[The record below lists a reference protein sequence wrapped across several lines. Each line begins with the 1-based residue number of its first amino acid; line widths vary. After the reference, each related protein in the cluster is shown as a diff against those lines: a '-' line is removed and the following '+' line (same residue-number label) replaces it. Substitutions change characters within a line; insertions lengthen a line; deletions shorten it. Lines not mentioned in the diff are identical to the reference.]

1 MQTRPPL
8 QRLLGIVIILLAV
21 LCGADAAWAAEK
33 SPWHAVKHVIDGD
46 TIILDDGEH
55 VRLVGIQAPEIAHEH
70 SGGQPYGPQAT
81 ETLKKLIGQ
90 GKVRIEPAT
99 EPRDRHGRMLAYLYP
114 QKGKGEGEMLQLAMV
129 KSGAAM
135 VYSFP
140 NNTAHIGEFL
150 KAEATARAAKK
161 GLWQLPA
168 YQPLTADNAGQ
179 GDGQY
184 RVVEGVIRHVA
195 KVKGHWYLNFGE
207 DWKTDF
213 TLFID
218 RKNVKRFSSAGL
230 HPQDWEGRRI
240 RIHGWIFPKN
250 GPMIELTHPEQMEL
264 LVSDTPT
271 R

>member
-1 MQTRPPL
+1 MQMGPRL
-8 QRLLGIVIILLAV
+8 QRLLGTVIFAATLAWG
-21 LCGADAAWAAEK
+21 CAPAQTAEK
-33 SPWHAVKHVIDGD
+33 SPLHAVKHVIDGD
-46 TIILDDGEH
+46 TIVLDDGEH
-55 VRLVGIQAPEIAHEH
+55 VRLVGIQAPEIAHKD
-70 SGGQPYGPQAT
+70 SPGQPYGPEAT
-81 ETLKKLIGQ
+81 EALKKLIGQ
-90 GKVRIEPAT
+90 SRIRVEPAA
-99 EPRDRHGRMLAYLYP
+99 EPRDRHGRLLAYLYP
-114 QKGKGEGEMLQLAMV
+114 EKGDMLQLAMV

-140 NNTAHIGEFL
+140 NNTAHISEFL
-150 KAEATARAAKK
+150 KAEAAARAAGK

-168 YQPLTADNAGQ
+168 YRPLTAETAGQ

-213 TLFID
+213 TIFID
-218 RKNVKRFSSAGL
+218 RKNVKRFSSSDL

-250 GPMIELTHPEQMEL
+250 GPMIELTHPQQMEL